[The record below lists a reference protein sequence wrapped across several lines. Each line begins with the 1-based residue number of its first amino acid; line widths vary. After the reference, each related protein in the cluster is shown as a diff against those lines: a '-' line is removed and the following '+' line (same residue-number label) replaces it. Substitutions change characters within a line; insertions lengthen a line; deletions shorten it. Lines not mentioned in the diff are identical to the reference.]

1 MLPAGSNAES
11 RELER
16 RGYLAAFFPT
26 EIPKFP
32 HIQFLPQKQG
42 RAGSNGRIKG
52 HVRTVKVGK
61 PQFGHQGE
69 AIHPPLNVSGVCVK
83 KRIVRVVFVV
93 GVVHHGADPKPF
105 GQPIMVVERENRGGA
120 ERKGQS
126 VIWINFVSC
135 LTVIEEFMQVHP
147 DEESK
152 RITDFET
159 NFVSVVHPV
168 ESAPVRLRLH
178 PLPMLVEALDISD
191 LEIEVVV
198 PLACFGRFI
207 LAGSRN
213 PPTYTLVRCGKVQ
226 PGSEAQVIVVV

>member
-1 MLPAGSNAES
+1 M
-11 RELER
+11 
-16 RGYLAAFFPT
+16 
-26 EIPKFP
+26 
-32 HIQFLPQKQG
+32 
-42 RAGSNGRIKG
+42 
-52 HVRTVKVGK
+52 RTVKVGK
-61 PQFGHQGE
+61 PQFWHQGE
-69 AIHPPLNVSGVCVK
+69 AIHPPLCVNGVCV

-93 GVVHHGADPKPF
+93 GVVHHGADPKPL

-126 VIWINFVSC
+126 VIWIYFVFC
-135 LTVIEEFMQVHP
+135 LTVIEFMQVHP

-159 NFVSVVHPV
+159 DFMAVVHPV

-198 PLACFGRFI
+198 PLACFGRLI

-213 PPTYTLVRCGKVQ
+213 PAYTLVRCGEVQ
-226 PGSEAQVIVVV
+226 SGSEAQVIVVV